1 MGKQILFTYS
11 ILIKGYIMGL
21 LPDLWGRRNKAL
33 KEGAYLRDQHNA
45 ETITALTE
53 RTAQLQQDVTVLTQ
67 QVEVLKQANADL
79 TQGKLNLKISHD
91 ELLKQVDQLKD
102 IEKAAEIYKRIV
114 TELMTVHDV
123 QLSSHIARVMM
134 TPENLRH
141 TVYIL
146 TQFPKWQVW
155 LGLSEDDSDEQA
167 KEENAEPPEVF
178 LTKEVSLNPDS
189 AIQTIFASSEITDDF
204 LHNDTSDPNF

>member
-1 MGKQILFTYS
+1 MCRRKS
-11 ILIKGYIMGL
+11 AV
-21 LPDLWGRRNKAL
+21 RRNSICPWLTRQDYPTSYLDDSVHNAL
-33 KEGAYLRDQHNA
+33 SLSGQNLPLRRRDPFHLQLRFRLRHEVQCKAYLRDQRNA

-123 QLSSHIARVMM
+123 QLSSYIARVMM

-141 TVYIL
+141 TV
-146 TQFPKWQVW
+146 
-155 LGLSEDDSDEQA
+155 LGT
-167 KEENAEPPEVF
+167 ENKF
-178 LTKEVSLNPDS
+178 IDYY
-189 AIQTIFASSEITDDF
+189 
-204 LHNDTSDPNF
+204 